1 MEKVSDY
8 TKAGLKV
15 CYDKLCEYTSYYVY
29 GHPENYKPGD
39 NIMSDT
45 MTDYDSIIDTK
56 RYNDESKNKTKRVY
70 DTVGF
75 FQKYSTFFNKPTH
88 IVDNIYL
95 GSAFNAASHR
105 TLKKLNIKVII
116 NISNELSKYYC
127 DYPKNEFIYHQH
139 TVYDDNRCSID
150 EVLKQAYEAIM
161 KYDKKTNIL
170 IHCFMGASRS
180 VSVVAYYLM
189 QHKKF
194 TLDAA
199 LKFIREKRPSINPT
213 FRFTKDLA
221 ASQMMP
227 NRNEPKVK
235 EKTKINEEENKVKEK
250 TKINETG
257 VH

>member
-1 MEKVSDY
+1 MSDY
-8 TKAGLKV
+8 SG
-15 CYDKLCEYTSYYVY
+15 
-29 GHPENYKPGD
+29 
-39 NIMSDT
+39 
-45 MTDYDSIIDTK
+45 IIDTK
-56 RYNDESKNKTKRVY
+56 KYNDESKKKTKRVY

-75 FQKYSTFFNKPTH
+75 YQKYNTFFNKPTH
-88 IVDNIYL
+88 IIDNIYL

-105 TLKKLNIKVII
+105 TLKNLDIKVII

-127 DYPKNEFIYHQH
+127 DYPKNEFTYHQY
-139 TVYDDNRCSID
+139 TVYDDNKCSID
-150 EVLKQAYEAIM
+150 SVLEKAYEAIM

-194 TLDAA
+194 TLGAA
-199 LKFIREKRPSINPT
+199 LKFIKEKRPSINPT

-221 ASQMMP
+221 KSQMMP
-227 NRNEPKVK
+227 NRKE
-235 EKTKINEEENKVKEK
+235 EKTKVNEDC
-250 TKINETG
+250 